1 MANYSY
7 DEAGNMAAYFLL
19 TFLSIILIPLTLSS
33 FSPSRKPRVLSG
45 CQCGACLEQA
55 ESIRRRERGSVLS
68 PKFRRRTFCL
78 AAGWA
83 LVAYLVYKVTT
94 TQVENKV
101 YDPFEVLGLGTG
113 VDVKTIKSHY
123 KKLSRKFH
131 PDKVKLSV
139 NETIEMVEA
148 KFVEITKAYKSLTDE
163 TIRKNWQMYG
173 HPDGRQEVSM
183 GIALP
188 KWIVESGNNIWVL
201 GAYGLLFG
209 GALPALVGRW
219 WFGNRDKTK
228 DGVKARS
235 AAAFFKSLNE
245 DSSIDEVVAG
255 FVKAFEWE
263 RPKATVSKRESELDD
278 LEEQIKER
286 LKGKWNELNKLA
298 EATPGEHET
307 RRRAFILLYAHLLR
321 IPVKSPSL
329 RQEQTDVL
337 LQTPTL
343 LNSMLNISI
352 SRNWLQPTLAVM
364 RLHAYLAQAISPGQ
378 DNLRLAQFPGVSPDE
393 AATLVPPEGKDAVS
407 GLVDAL
413 EGKSDGRVSD
423 VKKAVQRWGRAEL
436 VGATLRVFGERYITP
451 QSYINIVLKLRLS
464 PPGAPHTNGD
474 AQADAKSEEQ
484 RVQEFLAGKK
494 DMEDLPGGDGVSY
507 AHAPYWP
514 ARRKPSWWAVMSD
527 TRSNRIMI
535 APMKISDIP
544 MGPRYRMYRQQFQGP
559 PQSGLNRWR
568 LHLISDT
575 FVGEEIVHDIEWRI
589 EDPDAVNVVE
599 MEGEDEISEPE
610 EDSLAGQ
617 MALMR
622 GGSVKQHDGE
632 SDDES
637 TTDDD
642 RDRDSEAES
651 SSSSDSD

>member
-19 TFLSIILIPLTLSS
+19 TFLSIILIPLTISS
-33 FSPSRKPRVLSG
+33 LSPSRKPRGKSG
-45 CQCGACLEQA
+45 CQCRACAEQT
-55 ESIRRRERGSVLS
+55 ENIRRREGGSVLS
-68 PKFRRRTFCL
+68 PKLRPKTFIL

-83 LVAYLVYKVTT
+83 LVAYLTYKAVTAE
-94 TQVENKV
+94 VENKV
-101 YDPFEVLGLGTG
+101 YDPFEILGLGSG
-113 VDVKTIKSHY
+113 VDLKAIKSHY
-123 KKLSRKFH
+123 KKLSKKFH
-131 PDKVKLSV
+131 PDKVKLGV
-139 NETIEMVEA
+139 NETMEMVEA

-163 TIRKNWQMYG
+163 TIRKNWELYG

-235 AAAFFKSLNE
+235 AEVFFKTLQE
-245 DSSIDEVVAG
+245 ESSIDDVVAG

-263 RPKATVSKRESELDD
+263 RPKATVSKRESEVDD
-278 LEEQIKER
+278 LEQQIKER
-286 LKGKWNELNKLA
+286 LNGKWTELSKLA
-298 EATPGEHET
+298 DAMPGEHET

-321 IPVKSPSL
+321 IPIRNASL
-329 RQEQTDVL
+329 RQEQADLL

-343 LNSMLNISI
+343 LNSMLNISV
-352 SRNWLQPTLAVM
+352 SRNWLQPTLSVM
-364 RLHAYLAQAISPGQ
+364 RLHAYLAQAILPGQ
-378 DNLRLAQFPGVSPDE
+378 DHLRLAQFPDVSPDE
-393 AATLVPPEGKDAVS
+393 AATLAPPEGANTDAVTE
-407 GLVDAL
+407 LIETL
-413 EGKSDGRVSD
+413 EQRSD
-423 VKKAVQRWGRAEL
+423 VRASEVRKAAQRWGRVEL
-436 VGATLRVFGERYITP
+436 VDAALRVFGERCITP
-451 QSYINIVLKLRLS
+451 QAYINIVLKLRLS
-464 PPGAPHTNGD
+464 PPGAPHANGD
-474 AQADAKSEEQ
+474 AQTDGRSEEQ
-484 RVQEFLAGKK
+484 REEEFLAGKT
-494 DMEDLPGGDGVSY
+494 DMEDLPGDDGVSY

-514 ARRKPSWWAVMSD
+514 AHRKPSWWAVMSD
-527 TRSNRIMI
+527 ARSNKIMI

-544 MGPRYRMYRQQFQGP
+544 MGPQYRMYRQQFQGP

-575 FVGEEIVHDIEWRI
+575 FIGEELVHDMEWKV
-589 EDPDAVNVVE
+589 EDPSVVNVVE
-599 MEGEDEISEPE
+599 MESEDEISEPE

-622 GGSVKQHDGE
+622 GGSVKRQEDG

-642 RDRDSEAES
+642 RDEDAES

>member
-33 FSPSRKPRVLSG
+33 LMPSKKPQIKSG
-45 CQCGACLEQA
+45 CQCQACAEQA
-55 ESIRRRERGSVLS
+55 GNIRRRERGSLLS
-68 PKFRRRTFCL
+68 PKFRRKTFIL

-83 LVAYLVYKVTT
+83 LAAFLAYKVTT
-94 TQVENKV
+94 TEVENKV
-101 YDPFEVLGLGTG
+101 YDPFEVLGLGSG
-113 VDVKTIKSHY
+113 VDLKTIKSHY

-131 PDKVKLSV
+131 PDKVKLGV

-163 TIRKNWQMYG
+163 TIRKNWELYG

-188 KWIVESGNNIWVL
+188 KWIVESGNNVWVL

-263 RPKATVSKRESELDD
+263 RPKAIVSKRENEFDD
-278 LEEQIKER
+278 LEEQIKKR
-286 LKGKWNELNKLA
+286 LGGKWAELRKLA
-298 EATPGEHET
+298 EVMPGEHEM

-321 IPVKSPSL
+321 IPIGNQSL
-329 RQEQTDVL
+329 RQEQAELL

-343 LNSMLNISI
+343 LNSMLNISV
-352 SRNWLQPTLAVM
+352 SRNWLQPTLSVM
-364 RLHAYLAQAISPGQ
+364 RLHAYLAQAIPPGE
-378 DNLRLAQFPGVSPDE
+378 DKLKLAQFPGIKPDE
-393 AATLVPPEGKDAVS
+393 AASLAPSEGDEKDSVT
-407 GLVDAL
+407 GLIDTL
-413 EGKSDGRVSD
+413 EGKADDRVSD
-423 VKKAVQRWGRAEL
+423 IKKVAQRWGRVEL
-436 VGATLRVFGERYITP
+436 VGATLRVFGEKFITP
-451 QSYINIVLKLRLS
+451 QAYINIVLKLRLS
-464 PPGAPHTNGD
+464 PPGSPHVNGN
-474 AQADAKSEEQ
+474 AKVNGRSDEQ
-484 RVQEFLAGKK
+484 REQEFLAGKK
-494 DMEDLPGGDGVSY
+494 DMEDLPDDDGASY
-507 AHAPYWP
+507 AHAPFWP
-514 ARRKPSWWAVMSD
+514 AHRKPSWWVVMSD
-527 TRSNRIMI
+527 ARSNKIMI
-535 APMKISDIP
+535 APMKISEIP
-544 MGPRYRMYRQQFQGP
+544 LGPRYRMYRQQFQGP
-559 PQSGLNRWR
+559 PHPGFNHWR

-575 FVGEEIVHDIEWRI
+575 FVGEEVVHDVEWRV
-589 EDPDAVNVVE
+589 EDPSVVNVVD
-599 MEGEDEISEPE
+599 MGQDDEISDPE

-622 GGSVKQHDGE
+622 GGTVRRHGDE

-642 RDRDSEAES
+642 KDSDSDS